1 MAVRRAFTQQGN
13 LLKLS
18 GDTFTIKDELKRI
31 GARYDGSQK
40 CWFVASEDE
49 ILKKLEF
56 LGFLPIATQVSI
68 PVLPSVD
75 STPVAVEGDNTWS
88 VLQFTLFVERLFKQQ
103 LNFDFWIVGEVSSL
117 KTSSGHV
124 YFDLTEPDSE
134 EQRALTAGRAVSVS
148 CCLWAGKIR
157 LLADKLAEF
166 PLAEGVKVKL
176 KVSCDFRKEGSRLS
190 LIVNDLDPQF
200 TLGDLALRRQQ
211 IVRELKRRGLYD
223 RQRHSSKWP
232 ELPLRIALITAS
244 GSRAH
249 TDFLSE
255 LSLSKIAFRITLF
268 DCLMQGDKVRD
279 TVTAA
284 LKLIA
289 ENGQQNFDCIVI
301 TRGGGS
307 RLDLRWFD
315 DLEICKAIAYSD
327 LPVMTAIG
335 HFEDIS
341 IADEV
346 AAIAEKTPTGA
357 ARFLVNRVA
366 VGFDRILARLEQAA
380 RLAQQRVQR
389 ERQLCDRSEQR
400 LEQSTRVRL
409 MRDKESLQTANRT
422 LRLIQNTSARPLRM
436 GYSFVRLAG
445 STADGH
451 GRHLTADDFLTSE
464 PPEKVEVQ
472 LWSARQNAQVL
483 VEMNVQTVRH
493 TALPSDALGDMVG
506 LPPRPSQPHQDGHGK
521 QE

>member
-1 MAVRRAFTQQGN
+1 MRRAFAQQGN

-18 GDTFTIKDELKRI
+18 GDTFSIKDELKKI
-31 GARYDGSQK
+31 GARYDGAQK
-40 CWFVASEDE
+40 CWFISSEDQ
-49 ILKKLEF
+49 ILRKLEF
-56 LGFLPIATQVSI
+56 LGFLPASA
-68 PVLPSVD
+68 
-75 STPVAVEGDNTWS
+75 STPAVPSAPQNDTPAPAADGDNTWS
-88 VLQFTLFVERLFKQQ
+88 VLQFTLFVEKIFKQQ
-103 LNFDFWIVGEVSSL
+103 LNFDFWIVGEISSL

-157 LLADKLAEF
+157 ALSDKLAEF
-166 PLAEGVKVKL
+166 QLAEGVKVKL
-176 KVSCDFRKEGSRLS
+176 KVNCDFRKEGSRLS
-190 LIVNDLDPQF
+190 LIVNDIDPQF
-200 TLGDLALRRQQ
+200 TLGDLALKRQQ

-223 RQRHSSKWP
+223 RQRMLCKWP
-232 ELPLRIALITAS
+232 ELPIRIALVTAC
-244 GSRAH
+244 GSRAQ

-255 LSLSKIAFRITLF
+255 LSMSKLAFKVTLF

-284 LKLIA
+284 IKQIG
-289 ENGQQNFDCIVI
+289 ENCHDNFDCIVI

-335 HFEDIS
+335 HFEDVS

-346 AAIAEKTPTGA
+346 ASVAEKTPTGA

-366 VGFDRILARLEQAA
+366 AGFDRLLARLEQSA
-380 RLAQQRVQR
+380 RLAQQRIQR
-389 ERQLCDRSEQR
+389 EKQQLARSELR
-400 LEQSTRVRL
+400 LEQSARGRIK
-409 MRDKESLQTANRT
+409 READT
-422 LRLIQNTSARPLRM
+422 LTTSFRALKLVQNTSARPLLM
-436 GYSFVRLAG
+436 GYSFVRLQSDKDDTG
-445 STADGH
+445 Q

-464 PPEKVEVQ
+464 PPRSVEVHM
-472 LWSARQNAQVL
+472 WSRSKNAQVL
-483 VEMNVQTVRH
+483 VEMTVQSVRQSQTQATPTDTVTGH
-493 TALPSDALGDMVG
+493 PA
-506 LPPRPSQPHQDGHGK
+506 HQTHSSRETHGK
-521 QE
+521 